1 MIQHN
6 LLLTYRTF
14 RRFRGSFFINLVGL
28 STGMACTLLIYL
40 WVNDEL
46 HFDKF
51 HPGEGRLYQVMEH
64 RQEGATVGTTHE
76 SSGMMAETLAGEFPE
91 IEYAAAVAPPAW
103 FGKFTLSA
111 GERSVKATG
120 QYVGPD
126 YFSIFPYGLPAGKA
140 GQVLRDKNAIV
151 ISRELA
157 LRLFNTPNA
166 VGKTVE
172 FQRQQSYLVSGVFE
186 GTPANSSV
194 QFDFALS
201 FETFK
206 DEAPWV
212 LQWGNTGPGAYVML
226 REGVDVDG
234 LNARLAGVHKRRDE
248 NSFRT
253 VFLRPY
259 SAGYLYGGYE
269 NGVQAGGRIA
279 YVRLFAAIALFV
291 LLIACINFT
300 NLSTAQASRRTKE
313 VGIKKA
319 IGAGRGALV
328 GQYLGESLLMAFLS
342 LLTALLLV
350 SLFLPEFNRITGK
363 ALVLD
368 ARPGLVAACLG
379 ITVLTG
385 LLAGSYPALYLSGFH
400 PMAVL
405 KGKLHR
411 SVGEVWARKGLV
423 VFQFALS
430 VVFIVSMLVVYGQIG
445 FLQTKHLGYDKDHV
459 VHIEIEGKVKKNT
472 DAFVAAVKNIPGVV
486 NAASGEPDM
495 MGHNFSTA
503 NLEWPGKDEQEL
515 VFFECM
521 RVNYGFIETL
531 GFRLKDGRAFDR
543 SRPADAAALVLNEA
557 AVRHMGLRDPVGKTI
572 RDGGREAPIIGV
584 VEDFHF
590 ESLHQDV
597 KPLYFRILPDNAEKI
612 MVRLAA
618 GRESETLRRL
628 GQFYRTYNP
637 GFVFDYQFLD
647 AEYQAEYAAE
657 RRVSVLSGY
666 FAGFAILISCLGLLG
681 LAAFTA
687 ERRRK
692 EIGVRKVLGSST
704 FGIVYLLSGD
714 FTKLVGGAVLLALPV
729 SFLLAKGWLAGFA
742 YRVPLSPWYFLAA
755 GGIAMLVALFTV
767 GTQALRAARIN
778 PTHCLKE
785 E

>member
-1 MIQHN
+1 MLQHS
-6 LLLTYRTF
+6 LLLAYRTF

-28 STGMACTLLIYL
+28 STGLACTLLIYL
-40 WVNDEL
+40 WVRDEL
-46 HFDKF
+46 HFDTF
-51 HPGEGRLYQVMEH
+51 HPREGRLYQVMEN
-64 RQEGATVGTTHE
+64 REVGATVETSHE
-76 SSGMMAETLAGEFPE
+76 SSGMMAETLAEEFPE
-91 IEYAAAVAPPAW
+91 VEYAAAVAPPAW

-157 LRLFNTPNA
+157 LRLFSTPNA

-172 FQRQQSYLVSGVFE
+172 FQRQKSYLVSGVFE

-201 FETFK
+201 FEAFK
-206 DEAPWV
+206 DESPWV
-212 LQWGNTGPGAYVML
+212 LHWGNTGPGAYVML
-226 REGVDVDG
+226 WEGADADG
-234 LNARLAGVHKRRDE
+234 LNARLAGLHKAKDE

-269 NGVQAGGRIA
+269 NGVQTGGRIE
-279 YVRLFAAIALFV
+279 YVRLFSAIALFV

-300 NLSTAQASRRTKE
+300 NLSTAQASRRVKE

-328 GQYLGESLLMAFLS
+328 VQFLGESLLMAFLS

-368 ARPGLVAACLG
+368 AGPGLVAACLG
-379 ITVLTG
+379 ITVVTG

-405 KGKLHR
+405 KGRLHR
-411 SVGEVWARKGLV
+411 SVGEAWARKGLV

-430 VVFIVSMLVVYGQIG
+430 VVFIVSMLVVYGQIRY
-445 FLQTKHLGYDKDHV
+445 LQTKHLGYDKDHV
-459 VHIEIEGKVKKNT
+459 VHFEIEGTVKKNT

-495 MGHNFSTA
+495 MGHNFSTL
-503 NLEWPGKDEQEL
+503 NLEWPGKDEENL

-543 SRPADAAALVLNEA
+543 DRPSDAGALVLNEA
-557 AVRHMGLRDPVGKTI
+557 AVKYMDLRDPVGKTI
-572 RDGGREAPIIGV
+572 REGGRNAQIIGV
-584 VEDFHF
+584 VADFHF

-597 KPLYFRILPDNAEKI
+597 KPLYFKILPDNAEKI

-618 GRESETLRRL
+618 GRESETLDRL
-628 GQFYRTYNP
+628 GQFYRAYNP
-637 GFVFDYQFLD
+637 GFVFDYQFVD

-657 RRVSVLSGY
+657 RRVSILSGY

-714 FTKLVGGAVLLALPV
+714 FTKLVLGAIVLALPV
-729 SFLLAKGWLAGFA
+729 SFLLARGWLAGFA

-755 GGIAMLVALFTV
+755 GAVAMLVALGTV